1 MHTPRDAS
9 PPKEDLLVGRWVE
22 TATGV
27 VGDEA
32 CTRIAS
38 LIQHSFEVVAEHP
51 EEGGW
56 RTLYRDP
63 RDGQLWERTYPQSHM
78 HGGGPPSL
86 SRIAAERAKAEFKL

>member
-1 MHTPRDAS
+1 MQTPRDA
-9 PPKEDLLVGRWVE
+9 PLPEEDMLVGRWVE
-22 TATGV
+22 TANGL

-32 CTRIAS
+32 CTRIES
-38 LIQHSFEVVAEHP
+38 LIEHSFELVAEHP

-63 RDGQLWERTYPQSHM
+63 RYGQLWERTYPQSHM

-86 SRIAAERAKAEFKL
+86 SRISTEQAKTEFKF

>member
-1 MHTPRDAS
+1 MQTPHDA
-9 PPKEDLLVGRWVE
+9 PLPREDMLVGRWVQ
-22 TATGV
+22 TAAGI

-32 CTRIAS
+32 CKRIES
-38 LIQHSFEVVAEHP
+38 LIEHCLEPVAEHP
-51 EEGGW
+51 EEAGW

-86 SRIAAERAKAEFKL
+86 SRIAAEQAKAEFKL